1 MQQKLLGQLTRS
13 SSHVQRET
21 DEQSFV
27 PFVLRRTPDS
37 VCRIE
42 TFPPF
47 FTFSPRDDAAVDLR
61 TSGFRS
67 LKGSADSVSL
77 HTKKA
82 RNWLCKMTM
91 KIEGLFSAIGLLLL
105 LLLLSRSHLATSQEV
120 EDESEFSYEEG
131 SPNGPQRWG
140 EIREEW
146 AICNNGDMQS
156 PIDLL
161 HERVKVLPGL
171 GRLRRSYRAANA
183 TLKNRGHDI
192 MLEWP
197 EEAGRI
203 HIDGTDYELK
213 QCHWHSPSEH
223 SINGKRF
230 ALELHMVHQS
240 ADERVAVV
248 GIMYKIGRPDSF
260 LTELMEYIEEIAGNK
275 EEERVVGFVDP
286 RHIKIGSRKYYRYM
300 GSLTT
305 PPCTQGVVWTISEKI
320 RTVSKDQVSLLREA
334 VHDDAENNARPL
346 QPLNGREIQ
355 FYTPRLRKND
365 EIFHP

>member
-1 MQQKLLGQLTRS
+1 
-13 SSHVQRET
+13 
-21 DEQSFV
+21 
-27 PFVLRRTPDS
+27 
-37 VCRIE
+37 
-42 TFPPF
+42 
-47 FTFSPRDDAAVDLR
+47 
-61 TSGFRS
+61 
-67 LKGSADSVSL
+67 
-77 HTKKA
+77 
-82 RNWLCKMTM
+82 MTM

-286 RHIKIGSRKYYRYM
+286 RYIKIGSRKYYRYM

-305 PPCTQGVVWTISEKI
+305 PPCKQGVVWTISEKI